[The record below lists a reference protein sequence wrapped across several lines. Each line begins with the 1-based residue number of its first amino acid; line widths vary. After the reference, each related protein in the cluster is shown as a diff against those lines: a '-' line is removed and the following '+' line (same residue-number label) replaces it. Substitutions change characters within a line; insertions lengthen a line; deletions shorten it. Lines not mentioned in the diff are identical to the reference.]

1 MQIVPV
7 GFAQFLLPGYLR
19 KQYPP
24 GTMIQLTADM
34 KDERLQA
41 GDIGKVIH
49 VDDIGTI
56 HTAWRSGSSLG
67 LIPGEDS
74 FRKIDPEKEKQ
85 RGNQHER

>member
-1 MQIVPV
+1 MNHYPSREQVE
-7 GFAQFLLPGYLR
+7 YLR

-34 KDERLQA
+34 KGERLQA
-41 GDIGKVIH
+41 GDVGKVTH

-67 LIPGEDS
+67 LIPGED
-74 FRKIDPEKEKQ
+74 FFHKIVTEKEKK
-85 RGNQHER
+85 RGHQHER